1 MEWFGIDNLKFPFTM
16 FTLQHLIV
24 IFVFLCSCYAIYF
37 FRKPLQKKNLRQAE
51 ITIAVSLILFEL
63 FYHFWQIYNGV
74 WLAYQSLPLDLCS
87 IGIILCI
94 FLLFTGNKIVYE
106 LLLFIALLGATQAI
120 LTPVLDLGF
129 PHFRFL
135 HFFYT
140 HFAMIWTVLYFT
152 WVKNYRPTLRSV
164 GKIFIF
170 LNLLLPVILLTNH
183 FTGGNYMF
191 LSRKPETASLLDF
204 LGPHPYYIFSLEA
217 LLIGLSLIVWL
228 IFREKSKEGSKTQ
241 TIKKRFL

>member
-1 MEWFGIDNLKFPFTM
+1 MDWFGINTLNYPFAM
-16 FTLQHLIV
+16 FSMSHIIIIFVCLLGCIAIYLFRERIRNIRSVEIIVAWSLIV
-24 IFVFLCSCYAIYF
+24 I
-37 FRKPLQKKNLRQAE
+37 E
-51 ITIAVSLILFEL
+51 LIFHL
-63 FYHFWQIYNGV
+63 WQMHNSI
-74 WLAYQSLPLDLCS
+74 WFAYQSLPLELCS
-87 IGIILCI
+87 IGLILCI
-94 FLLFTGNKIVYE
+94 VLLLTGRRLIYE